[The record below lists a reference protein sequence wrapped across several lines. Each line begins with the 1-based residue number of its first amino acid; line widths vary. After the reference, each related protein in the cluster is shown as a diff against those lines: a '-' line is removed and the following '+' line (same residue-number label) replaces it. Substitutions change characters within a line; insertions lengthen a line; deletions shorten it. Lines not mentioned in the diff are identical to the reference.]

1 VDIAPIIRDAV
12 GVAKRKP
19 QKLSDQ
25 VRQAI
30 RDAGVSQYRISQ
42 QTGIDA
48 SALSKFVRGQRAGL
62 SMESLDQLGEYL
74 GLTITALRSPK
85 PKGE

>member
-1 VDIAPIIRDAV
+1 MDIAPIIRDAV
-12 GVAKRKP
+12 GVAKQKP

-74 GLTITALRSPK
+74 GLTITARK
-85 PKGE
+85 RKGR